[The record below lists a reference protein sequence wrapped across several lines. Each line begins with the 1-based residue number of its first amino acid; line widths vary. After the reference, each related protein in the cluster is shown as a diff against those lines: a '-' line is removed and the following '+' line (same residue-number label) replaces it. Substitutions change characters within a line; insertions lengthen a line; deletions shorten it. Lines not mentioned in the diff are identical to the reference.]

1 MWAQFRDA
9 MVQRFEPVTE
19 VEEASKQLRALRQ
32 TGGVRVGK
40 SRYTKELLAAQAI
53 RSTSLHRKPR
63 RREDQKSHSTHST
76 DHIQREKAPMAMFHS
91 YIIMYINVISL
102 GPSQFPHLR
111 LQSNYIYNII
121 YLFPVP
127 AALHCPILCS
137 TKAHALQS
145 PLLILSIALNALIIL
160 SDLLLGILEVLLG
173 FPRGFM
179 CRVTSP
185 KH

>member
-1 MWAQFRDA
+1 M
-9 MVQRFEPVTE
+9 
-19 VEEASKQLRALRQ
+19 SNGHSSCSSGLRNHCNVAYARA
-32 TGGVRVGK
+32 RVGK
-40 SRYTKELLAAQAI
+40 SRYTKEILAAQAI

-137 TKAHALQS
+137 TKAHALQYALEF
-145 PLLILSIALNALIIL
+145 LLAQWVIN
-160 SDLLLGILEVLLG
+160 
-173 FPRGFM
+173 P
-179 CRVTSP
+179 T
-185 KH
+185 